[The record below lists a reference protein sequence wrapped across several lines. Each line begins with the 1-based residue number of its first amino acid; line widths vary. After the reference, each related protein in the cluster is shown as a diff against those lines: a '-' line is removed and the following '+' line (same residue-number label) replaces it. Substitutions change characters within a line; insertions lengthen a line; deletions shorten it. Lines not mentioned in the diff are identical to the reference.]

1 MSEISLQRLQEYC
14 KKYCKKYCKT
24 HRRYHSRLMLFERK
38 RGRQGKERKKE
49 AMKFRCARKQTR
61 RREDRSILDGITDLR
76 CEEGI
81 LDTLS
86 WPQWTNDKK
95 RETWGILFLAP
106 GI

>member
-1 MSEISLQRLQEYC
+1 
-14 KKYCKKYCKT
+14 
-24 HRRYHSRLMLFERK
+24 
-38 RGRQGKERKKE
+38 
-49 AMKFRCARKQTR
+49 MKFRCGRKQTR
-61 RREDRSILDGITDLR
+61 RREDRSILDGITDLG